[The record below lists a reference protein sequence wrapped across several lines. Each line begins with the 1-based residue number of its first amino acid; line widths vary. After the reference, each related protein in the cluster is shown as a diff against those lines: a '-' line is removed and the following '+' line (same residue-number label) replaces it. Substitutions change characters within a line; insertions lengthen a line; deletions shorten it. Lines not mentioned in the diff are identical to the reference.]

1 MIDSNQN
8 LTNRNR
14 VASHMET
21 NVEKNNRRIGWIDE
35 AKGIGILLVM
45 LGHCYL
51 DGKFTY
57 WLYSF
62 HMALFFF
69 LSGMTFSVK
78 GNYISFLKS
87 KVKSL
92 LIPYFFFMVITMFF
106 NAILAVSH
114 GTSYNV
120 EKVLLSYIIQKRYTL
135 LWFIACLFIA
145 EQIMYLLF
153 KAYKKNEKKIFWIF
167 ASAGGVFL
175 FFVYR
180 AVVGIDLP
188 WNIDLAVLA
197 TAFMCL
203 GKYLASLDVKITNT
217 KLICIVLGVIWLI
230 SSWMNYSYFGKV
242 DWYNDAFGNPAIFMI
257 AAITGTLFTISLCK
271 LMSNNMLIKLGE
283 NSLVFYGLHRI
294 VLDNLFVIY
303 GKLGISFQNNQVESL
318 ILSIFSVLI
327 TVLVLVPVNIFIMKY
342 CPWCIGKK
350 KRL

>member
-21 NVEKNNRRIGWIDE
+21 NVEKNNGRIEWIDE

-51 DGKFTY
+51 DAKFIF
-57 WLYSF
+57 WFYSF

-69 LSGMTFSVK
+69 LSGITFFVK
-78 GNYISFLKS
+78 GNYISFLKK

-92 LIPYFFFMVITMFF
+92 LIPYFFFMVITMFC
-106 NAILAVSH
+106 NGVLAASH
-114 GTSYNV
+114 GISYNV
-120 EKVLLSYIIQKRYTL
+120 GKVLLSYIIQKRYTL

-145 EQIMYLLF
+145 EQIMYLLT
-153 KAYKKNEKKIFWIF
+153 KAQKKNKKNSFWIF
-167 ASAGGVFL
+167 ASAGGALL

-180 AVVGIDLP
+180 YVVGIDLP

-203 GKYLASLDVKITNT
+203 GKYFASLDVKITNT
-217 KLICIVLGVIWLI
+217 KLICIVLGAIWLI
-230 SSWMNYSYFGKV
+230 SSYMNYSHFGKV
-242 DWYNDAFGNPAIFMI
+242 DWFSFGNPVIFMI
-257 AAITGTLFTISLCK
+257 ASITGTLFTISLCK
-271 LMSNNMLIKLGE
+271 SISNNMLTKLGE

-294 VLDNLFVIY
+294 VIDNLFVVY
-303 GKLGISFQNNQVESL
+303 GKLGIDFQNNQVEYL
-318 ILSIFSVLI
+318 MLSICSVLI
-327 TVLVLVPVNIFIMKY
+327 AVLVLVPVNIFIMRY